1 MHHADDAVLVEARN
15 TGTHLGP
22 FRGVPDTGR
31 WVDHRVACV
40 FEFDGDQLVRV
51 RIYYDVATILRQI
64 GALALP

>member
-1 MHHADDAVLVEARN
+1 
-15 TGTHLGP
+15 
-22 FRGVPDTGR
+22 VPDTGR